1 MSSMNAKRTSPKRG
15 RPRAF
20 DEDRA
25 LERALR
31 VFWKHGY
38 EGASLTELTT
48 AMGINRPSLY
58 AAFGNKEGLFRR
70 VMDRYVDKSAAMLRQ
85 ALAQPTARAAVRELL
100 REVVRQC
107 TSGRIR
113 GCLLVQGALACGSE
127 ADAVRHDLALRRA
140 ALELELRRRFQR
152 AVLEGDLPKGANPAA
167 LAKYV
172 ATFQHGI
179 AVQSAG
185 GASREELMGVVNVA
199 LRAF

>member
-1 MSSMNAKRTSPKRG
+1 MNANRTSPRRG

-25 LERALR
+25 LEQALR

-38 EGASLTELTT
+38 EGASLSELTT

-70 VMDRYVDKSAAMLRQ
+70 VMDRYVDKSAAVLRH
-85 ALAQPTARAAVRELL
+85 ALSQLTARGAVRTLL

-107 TSGRIR
+107 TSGKIR
-113 GCLLVQGALACGSE
+113 GCLLVQGALACGSDAE
-127 ADAVRHDLALRRA
+127 AVRHELVLRRA
-140 ALELELRRRFQR
+140 TIELELRRRFGR
-152 AVLEGDLPKGANPAA
+152 AIREGDLPKGANPAA

-172 ATFQHGI
+172 ATVQHGI

-185 GASREELMGVVNVA
+185 GASREELMSVVNVA